1 MTALILFILTFS
13 TVFACE
19 FELPSNLV
27 IFNNGFID
35 QEIIKSKNCSNQSQT
50 DMANF
55 IKGFDGRVA
64 AFQIQELMATKGHHQ
79 ISVNPQSIFVQQ
91 FKTLVREQINLP
103 QGIQIK
109 EAQLQNQKNF
119 LILNPG
125 DQLEISCNSCLYGSR
140 QPLNLNIKGFDGIN
154 TSHLVTADFVKM
166 VKAFKLLAPMP
177 AFTSFDH
184 HQQVQEIYTESIP
197 HTDFNLERDH
207 LKFYKTNKPLKA
219 GEILKISDLTAI
231 NLVKAGLKTDVIIEN
246 KMIRIKTQGISRQNG
261 AIGEFVE
268 VFQPQKNKKYQG
280 RVVDNNKIL
289 VEL

>member
-140 QPLNLNIKGFDGIN
+140 QPLN
-154 TSHLVTADFVKM
+154 H
-166 VKAFKLLAPMP
+166 
-177 AFTSFDH
+177 
-184 HQQVQEIYTESIP
+184 SI
-197 HTDFNLERDH
+197 
-207 LKFYKTNKPLKA
+207 
-219 GEILKISDLTAI
+219 
-231 NLVKAGLKTDVIIEN
+231 
-246 KMIRIKTQGISRQNG
+246 
-261 AIGEFVE
+261 
-268 VFQPQKNKKYQG
+268 
-280 RVVDNNKIL
+280 
-289 VEL
+289 